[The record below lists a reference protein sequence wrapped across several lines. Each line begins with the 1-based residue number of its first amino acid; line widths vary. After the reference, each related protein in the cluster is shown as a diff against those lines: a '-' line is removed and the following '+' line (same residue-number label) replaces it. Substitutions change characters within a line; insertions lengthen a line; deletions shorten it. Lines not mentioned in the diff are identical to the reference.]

1 MGDHRKGRVG
11 RLSIRQ
17 AAHLYH
23 VLGWSSAEVGE
34 VCGVKANSVLRAFA
48 RNGVP
53 RRAGGPGMKVL
64 REDLVKARKRGWTKA
79 GLARHLGVTV
89 KSVYVA
95 QKRFGIAWPARDG
108 NNSPV

>member
-1 MGDHRKGRVG
+1 MSRHGKVG
-11 RLSIRQ
+11 RLTLRQ

-23 VLGWSSAEVGE
+23 VLGWSSATVGRE
-34 VCGVKANSVLRAFA
+34 AGVQANSVLRAFS
-48 RNGVP
+48 RNEVP
-53 RRAGGPGMKVL
+53 RRAGGPGVKIL

-95 QKRFGIAWPARDG
+95 QKRFGVEWPERDH
-108 NNSPV
+108 NHSPV